1 MNLGM
6 TGIQHFTGPLKAAF
20 IRQYGRISISHLLLY
35 PKSKVNVSCPL
46 IFHDLRHTSHTDIRK
61 AGIPE
66 ALIIGITGH
75 ETREM
80 FDRYNRVDEEDTRQ
94 AVDQNVDQ
102 HEALN
107 L

>member
-6 TGIQHFTGPLKAAF
+6 TGIQHFTGPSRAAF

-66 ALIIGITGH
+66 ALIIGITRH
-75 ETREM
+75 DTREM
-80 FDRYNRVDEEDTRQ
+80 IGRVNRVDEEYARQ
-94 AVDQNVDQ
+94 AVGQTAILDI
-102 HEALN
+102 
-107 L
+107 